1 MASWSDIY
9 DPGQAKGHMR
19 ARWVGESF
27 DRAGHWTHYEPYGR
41 DSFEKRNFL
50 ASINEDHPLWGK
62 NPAFKIDELAAE
74 RGNVLYPRNA
84 PVRIRGAVHFDEIG
98 HHLEEVGGTGFRIDG
113 GDRKDRISWAT
124 SAMLGEFVEKCSPED
139 RTVFFDYGGIG
150 RKYVRDKSKAEG
162 ILKRMEEIEKKINE
176 NCNRKI
182 ALSDITVKDY
192 PKHHFR
198 HALERI
204 RQFIENGS
212 RLNVGAQEFSPQ
224 KTNSKPKTLKRTSPK
239 KICGTYVID
248 KPMKPVGPP
257 PPQRPKTNH
266 GDSASRLLWVMKN
279 ESDRQIK
286 ELDHKIDLLIQMN
299 GPVVEAEQI

>member
-1 MASWSDIY
+1 
-9 DPGQAKGHMR
+9 MR

-27 DRAGHWTHYEPYGR
+27 CRAGQWAHYEPYGR
-41 DSFEKRNFL
+41 ESHEKESFIM
-50 ASINEDHPLWGK
+50 SINDDHPLWGK
-62 NPAFKIDELAAE
+62 NPEFKIDELAAE

-84 PVRIRGAVHFDEIG
+84 PVKIKRAVHFDEIG
-98 HHLEEVGGTGFRIDG
+98 HHFNEDGGKDVTIDG
-113 GDRKDRISWAT
+113 GERKDRISWST
-124 SAMLGEFVEKCSPED
+124 STMLAEFVEKCSPED
-139 RTVFFDYGGIG
+139 RSGFFDYGGVG
-150 RKYVRDKSKAEG
+150 RKYVSDQSKKAG
-162 ILKRMEEIEKKINE
+162 ILRRMEEIEKKINE
-176 NCNRKI
+176 NSNSKI

-198 HALERI
+198 HALERM

-212 RLNVGAQEFSPQ
+212 RLNVGAQEFTPQ

-239 KICGTYVID
+239 KICGAYVID